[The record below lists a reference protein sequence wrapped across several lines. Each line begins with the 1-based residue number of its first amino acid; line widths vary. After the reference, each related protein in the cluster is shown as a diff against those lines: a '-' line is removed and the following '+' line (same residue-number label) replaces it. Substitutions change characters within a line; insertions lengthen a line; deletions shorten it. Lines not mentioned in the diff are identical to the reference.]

1 MFYKEKVPFNNVLI
15 HPKFLRDYT
24 ILTRLYSVATSSVTT
39 GNKSRE
45 IEFLGKLE
53 KVPARPGEVEF
64 GYGERKDAQLG

>member
-1 MFYKEKVPFNNVLI
+1 MFYKENVPSNNFLI
-15 HPKFLRDYT
+15 RPKFLRDYT
-24 ILTRLYSVATSSVTT
+24 TLTRLYSVATSSVTP

-64 GYGERKDAQLG
+64 GY

>member
-1 MFYKEKVPFNNVLI
+1 M
-15 HPKFLRDYT
+15 
-24 ILTRLYSVATSSVTT
+24 ATSIVTT

-64 GYGERKDAQLG
+64 GYGERKDAAQLV

>member
-1 MFYKEKVPFNNVLI
+1 MFYKEKVSSNNVLI

-64 GYGERKDAQLG
+64 GYGAAQLV

>member
-1 MFYKEKVPFNNVLI
+1 MFYKEKVPSNNVLI
-15 HPKFLRDYT
+15 HPIFLRDYRT
-24 ILTRLYSVATSSVTT
+24 LTRLYSVATSSVTT

>member
-15 HPKFLRDYT
+15 HPKFLRDHT
-24 ILTRLYSVATSSVTT
+24 TVTRLYSMATSSVTT

-53 KVPARPGEVEF
+53 KVPARPGEVEL
-64 GYGERKDAQLG
+64 GY

>member
-1 MFYKEKVPFNNVLI
+1 MFYKEKVPSNNVLI

-24 ILTRLYSVATSSVTT
+24 TLTRHYSVAKSSVTP

-64 GYGERKDAQLG
+64 GYGERDAAQLV